1 MCAACDI
8 RGGRQLADDERLVIR
23 SSSDASDVG
32 HAEGGSFRLAQ
43 RDQLGLGELSVGVSD
58 NPPGQDGVMHRHS
71 CGEVFVVYEG
81 RGIYTVD
88 GTDVLAGPGDMVII
102 PPNTWHSFR
111 PDGDNRLRHVAVYDA
126 GRVDIEVSTR
136 RGEVFQL

>member
-1 MCAACDI
+1 M
-8 RGGRQLADDERLVIR
+8 ADDERLVIR
-23 SSSDASDVG
+23 SADVSDLGRTD
-32 HAEGGSFRLAQ
+32 GGSFHLAQ
-43 RDQLGLGELSVGVSD
+43 RDQLGLGELSIGLSD
-58 NPPGQDGVMHRHS
+58 NPPRADGVTHRHS

-88 GTDVLAGPGDMVII
+88 ETEIVAGPGDMVII

-111 PDGDNRLRHVAVYDA
+111 PEGDNRLRHVAVYDA
-126 GRVDIEVSTR
+126 GSVDIEVSTR